1 MILNH
6 STSQLAGQELL
17 SEITIRKRSLKR
29 AGYSSLL
36 DSLDANR
43 RSIAQGWLNRLRRA
57 HARAARWAQFFRVT
71 SGMANPAQR
80 DTQESRRN
88 GSGVPEWAFVLA
100 VEQGFQL
107 PLKIIGATTLL
118 FRCFERIHGRP

>member
-36 DSLDANR
+36 DSLDDNR
-43 RSIAQGWLNRLRRA
+43 RSLAQGWLNRLRRA

-71 SGMANPAQR
+71 SGSDDDWLIPPNVTRKKVAGMEWR
-80 DTQESRRN
+80 
-88 GSGVPEWAFVLA
+88 SGV
-100 VEQGFQL
+100 GFCS
-107 PLKIIGATTLL
+107 G
-118 FRCFERIHGRP
+118 C